1 MSKKILE
8 KVHKSVTNAYTKG
21 IVNLSTMQ
29 KFDKLC
35 MIDSHHMLPEEIT
48 YIRKNIAKVTQS
60 EFAKLLNISAS
71 TVAKWEIG
79 NKHPQGAALKLLS
92 LIENKG
98 INFYLKTFSVHR

>member
-1 MSKKILE
+1 MSKQTLE
-8 KVHKSVTNAYTKG
+8 KTHKSVIHAYKKG

-35 MIDSHHMLPEEIT
+35 MIDSHPLLPEKIT
-48 YIRKNIAKVTQS
+48 YIRKSIAKVTQS

-98 INFYLKTFSVHR
+98 IDFYLKTFSMH